1 MREKIGGY
9 EVKEMTVSEPVKG
22 PRAPGENFG
31 YYSELRQSQRVL
43 SKEGTWPDL
52 GLKRFL

>member
-1 MREKIGGY
+1 MRERIAGY
-9 EVKEMTVSEPVKG
+9 EVKEMTVSETVKG

-43 SKEGTWPDL
+43 SKGTWPDL